1 MLVEKGTVKRRK
13 MYHFM
18 NMVKDFGFCD
28 EHFGKLIENGKTYKG
43 IYYILDSLD
52 ENRKKYVQENFENTQ
67 FTVLKAGYPGYM
79 YTKVNALF
87 IAY

>member
-1 MLVEKGTVKRRK
+1 MLVEKGSVKRRK

-18 NMVKDFGFCD
+18 DMVKDFGFYD
-28 EHFGKLIENGKTYKG
+28 ERFGKLTEHGKTYKG
-43 IYYILDSLD
+43 IYYMLDSLD
-52 ENRKKYVQENFENTQ
+52 ENKQKFVQENFQNTQ
-67 FTVLKAGYPGYM
+67 FTTLKAGYHGYM